1 MAGII
6 ITSII
11 IIIFIGIGISL
22 SQGKGAYLI
31 AGYNTMPKEEKEKY
45 DVLALCKFMGK
56 MMFLFAFSMG
66 FWLLGD
72 IFESTALFIVGTVIF
87 LAVTA
92 FMLIYMNTNNR
103 FKK

>member
-6 ITSII
+6 ITSLIMLL
-11 IIIFIGIGISL
+11 FIGMGILL
-22 SQGKGAYLI
+22 SQGKGAFLI
-31 AGYNTMPKEEKEKY
+31 AGYNTMSKEEQEKY

-66 FWLLGD
+66 FWILGE
-72 IFESTALFIVGTVIF
+72 IYESTTLFIVGTVIF

-92 FMLIYMNTNNR
+92 IMLVFMNTNNR